1 MAKKGLGKGL
11 GAIFGEDVVKE
22 NKEETEKKAKAKA
35 EAKAAEEMD
44 EKGRILMLK
53 LDLVQPNKEQPRKT
67 FDEEKINEL
76 AESIK
81 NYGVLQPLLVQ
92 KNDSFYEIIAGERR
106 WRAAKAAGL
115 KEVPAVLKEYS
126 KQEAMEISLIENV
139 QRADL
144 NPIEEAL
151 GYRQLIDEFGLTQEE
166 IAVRVAKS
174 RTAITNTMRLLKL
187 DEQIQNMLVQGVI
200 TSGHARALL
209 SLEDTQMQLKAAK
222 EILDKKLSVR
232 ETERLVKRLQ
242 KEASG
247 EKKEEKKTETAL
259 VNSGTTVITPKTQ
272 VTVETPK
279 TSATPV
285 AATESAS
292 AAYREVSPDAIPSD
306 AIQTGNGK
314 LVIVIG
320 EEPFNMTMMTANAG
334 GSLGKIAGNKAVV
347 FTILS
352 PDQPYGQMD
361 AAQNYTVRFYPNGQ
375 NEPSIILECK
385 KFPSQAPIEGMPRTY
400 IGEILKAKI
409 K

>member
-22 NKEETEKKAKAKA
+22 NKEETEKKAKA

-81 NYGVLQPLLVQ
+81 NYGMLQPLLVQ

-247 EKKEEKKTETAL
+247 EKKEEKKKDETLAL
-259 VNSGTTVITPKTQ
+259 IYQDLEDRMKSVMGTKVSIHNKDKNKGRIEIEYYSEAELERI
-272 VTVETPK
+272 VEMI
-279 TSATPV
+279 
-285 AATESAS
+285 ES
-292 AAYREVSPDAIPSD
+292 
-306 AIQTGNGK
+306 
-314 LVIVIG
+314 IG
-320 EEPFNMTMMTANAG
+320 
-334 GSLGKIAGNKAVV
+334 
-347 FTILS
+347 
-352 PDQPYGQMD
+352 
-361 AAQNYTVRFYPNGQ
+361 
-375 NEPSIILECK
+375 
-385 KFPSQAPIEGMPRTY
+385 
-400 IGEILKAKI
+400 
-409 K
+409 

>member
-81 NYGVLQPLLVQ
+81 NYGMLQPLLVQ

-209 SLEDTQMQLKAAK
+209 SLEDAQMQLKAAK

-247 EKKEEKKTETAL
+247 EKKEEKKKDETLAL
-259 VNSGTTVITPKTQ
+259 IYQDLEDRMKS
-272 VTVETPK
+272 
-279 TSATPV
+279 
-285 AATESAS
+285 
-292 AAYREVSPDAIPSD
+292 
-306 AIQTGNGK
+306 
-314 LVIVIG
+314 VIG
-320 EEPFNMTMMTANAG
+320 TKV
-334 GSLGKIAGNKAVV
+334 SIHNKDKNKGRIEIEYYSEAELERIVEM
-347 FTILS
+347 I
-352 PDQPYGQMD
+352 
-361 AAQNYTVRFYPNGQ
+361 
-375 NEPSIILECK
+375 ESI
-385 KFPSQAPIEGMPRTY
+385 G
-400 IGEILKAKI
+400 
-409 K
+409 

>member
-115 KEVPAVLKEYS
+115 KEVPAVLKEDS

-247 EKKEEKKTETAL
+247 EKKEEKKKDETLAL
-259 VNSGTTVITPKTQ
+259 IYQDLEDRMKSVMGTKVSIHNKDKNKGRIEIEYYSEAELERI
-272 VTVETPK
+272 VEMI
-279 TSATPV
+279 
-285 AATESAS
+285 ES
-292 AAYREVSPDAIPSD
+292 
-306 AIQTGNGK
+306 
-314 LVIVIG
+314 IG
-320 EEPFNMTMMTANAG
+320 
-334 GSLGKIAGNKAVV
+334 
-347 FTILS
+347 
-352 PDQPYGQMD
+352 
-361 AAQNYTVRFYPNGQ
+361 
-375 NEPSIILECK
+375 
-385 KFPSQAPIEGMPRTY
+385 
-400 IGEILKAKI
+400 
-409 K
+409 

>member
-247 EKKEEKKTETAL
+247 EKKEEKKKDETLAL
-259 VNSGTTVITPKTQ
+259 IYQDLEDRMKSVMGTKVSIHNKDKNKGRIEIEDYSEAELERI
-272 VTVETPK
+272 VEMI
-279 TSATPV
+279 
-285 AATESAS
+285 ES
-292 AAYREVSPDAIPSD
+292 
-306 AIQTGNGK
+306 
-314 LVIVIG
+314 IG
-320 EEPFNMTMMTANAG
+320 
-334 GSLGKIAGNKAVV
+334 
-347 FTILS
+347 
-352 PDQPYGQMD
+352 
-361 AAQNYTVRFYPNGQ
+361 
-375 NEPSIILECK
+375 
-385 KFPSQAPIEGMPRTY
+385 
-400 IGEILKAKI
+400 
-409 K
+409 

>member
-151 GYRQLIDEFGLTQEE
+151 GYKQLIDEFGLTQEE

-247 EKKEEKKTETAL
+247 EKKEEKKKDETLAL
-259 VNSGTTVITPKTQ
+259 IYQNLEDRMKSVMGTKVSIHNKDKNKGRIEIEYYSEAELERI
-272 VTVETPK
+272 VEMI
-279 TSATPV
+279 
-285 AATESAS
+285 ES
-292 AAYREVSPDAIPSD
+292 
-306 AIQTGNGK
+306 
-314 LVIVIG
+314 IG
-320 EEPFNMTMMTANAG
+320 
-334 GSLGKIAGNKAVV
+334 
-347 FTILS
+347 
-352 PDQPYGQMD
+352 
-361 AAQNYTVRFYPNGQ
+361 
-375 NEPSIILECK
+375 
-385 KFPSQAPIEGMPRTY
+385 
-400 IGEILKAKI
+400 
-409 K
+409 

>member
-151 GYRQLIDEFGLTQEE
+151 GYKQLIDEFGLTQEE

-174 RTAITNTMRLLKL
+174 RTVITNTMRLLKL

-209 SLEDTQMQLKAAK
+209 SLEDTQNAVKGCKRNIGQ
-222 EILDKKLSVR
+222 EI
-232 ETERLVKRLQ
+232 KR
-242 KEASG
+242 
-247 EKKEEKKTETAL
+247 
-259 VNSGTTVITPKTQ
+259 P
-272 VTVETPK
+272 
-279 TSATPV
+279 
-285 AATESAS
+285 
-292 AAYREVSPDAIPSD
+292 
-306 AIQTGNGK
+306 
-314 LVIVIG
+314 
-320 EEPFNMTMMTANAG
+320 
-334 GSLGKIAGNKAVV
+334 
-347 FTILS
+347 
-352 PDQPYGQMD
+352 
-361 AAQNYTVRFYPNGQ
+361 
-375 NEPSIILECK
+375 
-385 KFPSQAPIEGMPRTY
+385 
-400 IGEILKAKI
+400 
-409 K
+409 

>member
-22 NKEETEKKAKAKA
+22 SKEELEKAKAKRA
-35 EAKAAEEMD
+35 AAAEEID

-247 EKKEEKKTETAL
+247 EKKEEKKKDETLAL
-259 VNSGTTVITPKTQ
+259 IYQDLEDRMKSVMGTKVSIHNKDKNKGRIEIEYYSEAELERI
-272 VTVETPK
+272 VEMI
-279 TSATPV
+279 
-285 AATESAS
+285 ES
-292 AAYREVSPDAIPSD
+292 
-306 AIQTGNGK
+306 
-314 LVIVIG
+314 IG
-320 EEPFNMTMMTANAG
+320 
-334 GSLGKIAGNKAVV
+334 
-347 FTILS
+347 
-352 PDQPYGQMD
+352 
-361 AAQNYTVRFYPNGQ
+361 
-375 NEPSIILECK
+375 
-385 KFPSQAPIEGMPRTY
+385 
-400 IGEILKAKI
+400 
-409 K
+409 

>member
-22 NKEETEKKAKAKA
+22 NKEETEKKAKA

-106 WRAAKAAGL
+106 WRAAKEAGL

-209 SLEDTQMQLKAAK
+209 SFEDTQMQLKAAK

-247 EKKEEKKTETAL
+247 EKKEEKKKDETLAL
-259 VNSGTTVITPKTQ
+259 IYQDLEDRMKSVMGTKVSIHNKDKNKGRIEIEYYSEAELERI
-272 VTVETPK
+272 VEMI
-279 TSATPV
+279 
-285 AATESAS
+285 ES
-292 AAYREVSPDAIPSD
+292 
-306 AIQTGNGK
+306 
-314 LVIVIG
+314 IG
-320 EEPFNMTMMTANAG
+320 
-334 GSLGKIAGNKAVV
+334 
-347 FTILS
+347 
-352 PDQPYGQMD
+352 
-361 AAQNYTVRFYPNGQ
+361 
-375 NEPSIILECK
+375 
-385 KFPSQAPIEGMPRTY
+385 
-400 IGEILKAKI
+400 
-409 K
+409 

>member
-151 GYRQLIDEFGLTQEE
+151 GYRQLIDEFGLIQEE

-247 EKKEEKKTETAL
+247 EKKEEKKKDETLAL
-259 VNSGTTVITPKTQ
+259 IYQDLEDRMKSVMGTKVSIHNKDKNKGRIEIEYYSEAELERI
-272 VTVETPK
+272 VEMI
-279 TSATPV
+279 
-285 AATESAS
+285 ES
-292 AAYREVSPDAIPSD
+292 
-306 AIQTGNGK
+306 
-314 LVIVIG
+314 IG
-320 EEPFNMTMMTANAG
+320 
-334 GSLGKIAGNKAVV
+334 
-347 FTILS
+347 
-352 PDQPYGQMD
+352 
-361 AAQNYTVRFYPNGQ
+361 
-375 NEPSIILECK
+375 
-385 KFPSQAPIEGMPRTY
+385 
-400 IGEILKAKI
+400 
-409 K
+409 

>member
-151 GYRQLIDEFGLTQEE
+151 GYKQLIDEFGLTQEE

-174 RTAITNTMRLLKL
+174 RTVITNTMRLLKL
-187 DEQIQNMLVQGVI
+187 DEQIQNMLVQGGI

-209 SLEDTQMQLKAAK
+209 SLEDIQMQLKAAK

-247 EKKEEKKTETAL
+247 EKKEEKKKDETLAL
-259 VNSGTTVITPKTQ
+259 IYQDLEDRMKSVMGTKVSIHNKDKNKGRIEIEYYSEAELERI
-272 VTVETPK
+272 VEMI
-279 TSATPV
+279 
-285 AATESAS
+285 ES
-292 AAYREVSPDAIPSD
+292 
-306 AIQTGNGK
+306 
-314 LVIVIG
+314 IG
-320 EEPFNMTMMTANAG
+320 
-334 GSLGKIAGNKAVV
+334 
-347 FTILS
+347 
-352 PDQPYGQMD
+352 
-361 AAQNYTVRFYPNGQ
+361 
-375 NEPSIILECK
+375 
-385 KFPSQAPIEGMPRTY
+385 
-400 IGEILKAKI
+400 
-409 K
+409 

>member
-81 NYGVLQPLLVQ
+81 NYGMLQPLLVQ

-151 GYRQLIDEFGLTQEE
+151 GYKQLIDEFGLTQEE

-174 RTAITNTMRLLKL
+174 RTVITNTMRLLKL

-209 SLEDTQMQLKAAK
+209 SLEDIQMQLKAAK

-247 EKKEEKKTETAL
+247 EKKEEKKKDETLAL
-259 VNSGTTVITPKTQ
+259 IYQDLEDRMKSVMGTKVSIHNKDKNKGRIEIEYYSEAELERI
-272 VTVETPK
+272 VEMI
-279 TSATPV
+279 
-285 AATESAS
+285 ES
-292 AAYREVSPDAIPSD
+292 
-306 AIQTGNGK
+306 
-314 LVIVIG
+314 IG
-320 EEPFNMTMMTANAG
+320 
-334 GSLGKIAGNKAVV
+334 
-347 FTILS
+347 
-352 PDQPYGQMD
+352 
-361 AAQNYTVRFYPNGQ
+361 
-375 NEPSIILECK
+375 
-385 KFPSQAPIEGMPRTY
+385 
-400 IGEILKAKI
+400 
-409 K
+409 

>member
-22 NKEETEKKAKAKA
+22 NKEETEKKAKA

-247 EKKEEKKTETAL
+247 EKKEEKKKDETLAL
-259 VNSGTTVITPKTQ
+259 IYQDLEDRMKSVMGTKISIHNKDKNKGRIEIEYYSEAELERI
-272 VTVETPK
+272 VEMI
-279 TSATPV
+279 
-285 AATESAS
+285 ES
-292 AAYREVSPDAIPSD
+292 
-306 AIQTGNGK
+306 
-314 LVIVIG
+314 IG
-320 EEPFNMTMMTANAG
+320 
-334 GSLGKIAGNKAVV
+334 
-347 FTILS
+347 
-352 PDQPYGQMD
+352 
-361 AAQNYTVRFYPNGQ
+361 
-375 NEPSIILECK
+375 
-385 KFPSQAPIEGMPRTY
+385 
-400 IGEILKAKI
+400 
-409 K
+409 

>member
-174 RTAITNTMRLLKL
+174 RTVITNTMRLLKL

-247 EKKEEKKTETAL
+247 EKKEEKKKDETLAL
-259 VNSGTTVITPKTQ
+259 IYQDLEDRMKSVMGTKVSIHNKDKNKGRIEIEYYSEAELERI
-272 VTVETPK
+272 VEMI
-279 TSATPV
+279 
-285 AATESAS
+285 ES
-292 AAYREVSPDAIPSD
+292 
-306 AIQTGNGK
+306 
-314 LVIVIG
+314 IG
-320 EEPFNMTMMTANAG
+320 
-334 GSLGKIAGNKAVV
+334 
-347 FTILS
+347 
-352 PDQPYGQMD
+352 
-361 AAQNYTVRFYPNGQ
+361 
-375 NEPSIILECK
+375 
-385 KFPSQAPIEGMPRTY
+385 
-400 IGEILKAKI
+400 
-409 K
+409 

>member
-139 QRADL
+139 QRAVL

-151 GYRQLIDEFGLTQEE
+151 GYKQLIDEFGLTQEE

-174 RTAITNTMRLLKL
+174 RTVITNTMRLLKL

-247 EKKEEKKTETAL
+247 EKKEEKKKDETLAL
-259 VNSGTTVITPKTQ
+259 IYQDLEDRMKSVMGTKVSIHNKDKNKGRIEIEYYSEAELERI
-272 VTVETPK
+272 VEMI
-279 TSATPV
+279 
-285 AATESAS
+285 ES
-292 AAYREVSPDAIPSD
+292 
-306 AIQTGNGK
+306 
-314 LVIVIG
+314 IG
-320 EEPFNMTMMTANAG
+320 
-334 GSLGKIAGNKAVV
+334 
-347 FTILS
+347 
-352 PDQPYGQMD
+352 
-361 AAQNYTVRFYPNGQ
+361 
-375 NEPSIILECK
+375 
-385 KFPSQAPIEGMPRTY
+385 
-400 IGEILKAKI
+400 
-409 K
+409 

>member
-22 NKEETEKKAKAKA
+22 NKEETEKKAKA

-174 RTAITNTMRLLKL
+174 RTVITNTMRLLKL

-247 EKKEEKKTETAL
+247 EKKEEKKKDETLAL
-259 VNSGTTVITPKTQ
+259 IYQDLEDRMKSVMGTKVSIHNKDKNKGRIEIEYYSEAELERI
-272 VTVETPK
+272 VEMI
-279 TSATPV
+279 
-285 AATESAS
+285 ES
-292 AAYREVSPDAIPSD
+292 
-306 AIQTGNGK
+306 
-314 LVIVIG
+314 IG
-320 EEPFNMTMMTANAG
+320 
-334 GSLGKIAGNKAVV
+334 
-347 FTILS
+347 
-352 PDQPYGQMD
+352 
-361 AAQNYTVRFYPNGQ
+361 
-375 NEPSIILECK
+375 
-385 KFPSQAPIEGMPRTY
+385 
-400 IGEILKAKI
+400 
-409 K
+409 

>member
-151 GYRQLIDEFGLTQEE
+151 GYKQLIDEFGLTQEE

-174 RTAITNTMRLLKL
+174 RTVITNTMRLLKL

-247 EKKEEKKTETAL
+247 EKKEEKKKDETLAL
-259 VNSGTTVITPKTQ
+259 IYQ
-272 VTVETPK
+272 DLED
-279 TSATPV
+279 
-285 AATESAS
+285 
-292 AAYREVSPDAIPSD
+292 R
-306 AIQTGNGK
+306 
-314 LVIVIG
+314 
-320 EEPFNMTMMTANAG
+320 M
-334 GSLGKIAGNKAVV
+334 KAVMGTKV
-347 FTILS
+347 
-352 PDQPYGQMD
+352 
-361 AAQNYTVRFYPNGQ
+361 
-375 NEPSIILECK
+375 SIHNKDKNKGRIEIEYYSEAELERIVEM
-385 KFPSQAPIEGMPRTY
+385 IES
-400 IGEILKAKI
+400 IG
-409 K
+409 

>member
-22 NKEETEKKAKAKA
+22 NKEETEKKAKA

-242 KEASG
+242 KETSG
-247 EKKEEKKTETAL
+247 EKKEEKKKDETLAL
-259 VNSGTTVITPKTQ
+259 IYQDLEDRMKSVMGTKVSIHNKDKNKGRIEIEYYSEAELERI
-272 VTVETPK
+272 VEMI
-279 TSATPV
+279 
-285 AATESAS
+285 ES
-292 AAYREVSPDAIPSD
+292 
-306 AIQTGNGK
+306 
-314 LVIVIG
+314 IG
-320 EEPFNMTMMTANAG
+320 
-334 GSLGKIAGNKAVV
+334 
-347 FTILS
+347 
-352 PDQPYGQMD
+352 
-361 AAQNYTVRFYPNGQ
+361 
-375 NEPSIILECK
+375 
-385 KFPSQAPIEGMPRTY
+385 
-400 IGEILKAKI
+400 
-409 K
+409 

>member
-81 NYGVLQPLLVQ
+81 NYGMLQPLLVQ

-151 GYRQLIDEFGLTQEE
+151 GYKQLIDEFGLTQEE

-209 SLEDTQMQLKAAK
+209 SLEDAQMQLKAAK

-247 EKKEEKKTETAL
+247 EKKEEKKKDETLAL
-259 VNSGTTVITPKTQ
+259 IYQDLEDRMKSVMGTKVSIHNKDKNKGRIEIEYYSEAELERI
-272 VTVETPK
+272 VEMI
-279 TSATPV
+279 
-285 AATESAS
+285 ES
-292 AAYREVSPDAIPSD
+292 
-306 AIQTGNGK
+306 
-314 LVIVIG
+314 IG
-320 EEPFNMTMMTANAG
+320 
-334 GSLGKIAGNKAVV
+334 
-347 FTILS
+347 
-352 PDQPYGQMD
+352 
-361 AAQNYTVRFYPNGQ
+361 
-375 NEPSIILECK
+375 
-385 KFPSQAPIEGMPRTY
+385 
-400 IGEILKAKI
+400 
-409 K
+409 

>member
-11 GAIFGEDVVKE
+11 GAIFGEDVVKD

-174 RTAITNTMRLLKL
+174 RTVITNTMRLLKL

-209 SLEDTQMQLKAAK
+209 SLEDAQMQLKAAK

-247 EKKEEKKTETAL
+247 EKKEEKKKDETLAL
-259 VNSGTTVITPKTQ
+259 IYQDLEDRMKSVMGTKVSIHNKDKNKGRIEIEYYSEAELERI
-272 VTVETPK
+272 VEMI
-279 TSATPV
+279 
-285 AATESAS
+285 ES
-292 AAYREVSPDAIPSD
+292 
-306 AIQTGNGK
+306 
-314 LVIVIG
+314 IG
-320 EEPFNMTMMTANAG
+320 
-334 GSLGKIAGNKAVV
+334 
-347 FTILS
+347 
-352 PDQPYGQMD
+352 
-361 AAQNYTVRFYPNGQ
+361 
-375 NEPSIILECK
+375 
-385 KFPSQAPIEGMPRTY
+385 
-400 IGEILKAKI
+400 
-409 K
+409 

>member
-151 GYRQLIDEFGLTQEE
+151 GYKQLIDEFGLTQEE

-174 RTAITNTMRLLKL
+174 RTVITNTMRLLKL

-247 EKKEEKKTETAL
+247 EKKEEKKKDETLAL
-259 VNSGTTVITPKTQ
+259 IYQDLEDRMKSVMGTK
-272 VTVETPK
+272 
-279 TSATPV
+279 
-285 AATESAS
+285 
-292 AAYREVSPDAIPSD
+292 VSIH
-306 AIQTGNGK
+306 
-314 LVIVIG
+314 
-320 EEPFNMTMMTANAG
+320 
-334 GSLGKIAGNKAVV
+334 NK
-347 FTILS
+347 
-352 PDQPYGQMD
+352 DKNKG
-361 AAQNYTVRFYPNGQ
+361 R
-375 NEPSIILECK
+375 
-385 KFPSQAPIEGMPRTY
+385 IEIEY
-400 IGEILKAKI
+400 
-409 K
+409 